1 MLCMLEHH
9 VRISAASC
17 RELDEHL
24 AFIQKRFREIRCRYT
39 SREDGVSMEVATD
52 CTTTTAK
59 IILPPFPCI
68 HHAVPR
74 APEAEDRKPRLQAGS
89 RQVIVPFA
97 QGPHLGLCDAL

>member
-39 SREDGVSMEVATD
+39 SRKMEFQWKSQLTARRRQQRSFFHPSHAFTTQYQEPLKQKIASQDSKQAVARSS
-52 CTTTTAK
+52 
-59 IILPPFPCI
+59 F
-68 HHAVPR
+68 HSPR
-74 APEAEDRKPRLQAGS
+74 
-89 RQVIVPFA
+89 VHI
-97 QGPHLGLCDAL
+97 